1 MVFTEQCRELCL
13 KQKTFPQSLIS
24 SIMHLVLPL
33 QWNLG
38 VEWQIISGAFHFSYL
53 LLPNFI
59 NDLTKDVINVLVS

>member
-38 VEWQIISGAFHFSYL
+38 VE
-53 LLPNFI
+53 
-59 NDLTKDVINVLVS
+59 